1 MDTLEKYRKMHQDI
15 LKRYEEALKTIET
28 LKAEGKT
35 KTITFREKLGEK
47 GFYSRV
53 LSMYDAYGIEDQVL
67 IGWYRLEIICCTMLH
82 LFLF

>member
-15 LKRYEEALKTIET
+15 RKRYEDSVKMIET
-28 LKAEGKT
+28 LKTEGKT

-53 LSMYDAYGIEDQVL
+53 LSMYDAYGIEDQ
-67 IGWYRLEIICCTMLH
+67 E
-82 LFLF
+82 

>member
-15 LKRYEEALKTIET
+15 LKRYEEAQKTIET

-47 GFYSRV
+47 DFYSRV
-53 LSMYDAYGIEDQVL
+53 LSMYDAYGIEDQ
-67 IGWYRLEIICCTMLH
+67 E
-82 LFLF
+82 

>member
-15 LKRYEEALKTIET
+15 LKRYEEAQKMIER
-28 LKAEGKT
+28 LKAEGKI

-53 LSMYDAYGIEDQVL
+53 LSMYDAYGIEDQ
-67 IGWYRLEIICCTMLH
+67 E
-82 LFLF
+82 

>member
-1 MDTLEKYRKMHQDI
+1 MHQDI

-53 LSMYDAYGIEDQVL
+53 LSMYDAYGIEDK
-67 IGWYRLEIICCTMLH
+67 E
-82 LFLF
+82 

>member
-15 LKRYEEALKTIET
+15 LKRYKEALKTIET

-35 KTITFREKLGEK
+35 KTITFREKLGEQ

-53 LSMYDAYGIEDQVL
+53 LSMYDAYGTEDQ
-67 IGWYRLEIICCTMLH
+67 E
-82 LFLF
+82 

>member
-1 MDTLEKYRKMHQDI
+1 MHQDI
-15 LKRYEEALKTIET
+15 LKRYEEALNTIET

-53 LSMYDAYGIEDQVL
+53 LSMYDAYGIEDQ
-67 IGWYRLEIICCTMLH
+67 E
-82 LFLF
+82 

>member
-1 MDTLEKYRKMHQDI
+1 MHQDI
-15 LKRYEEALKTIET
+15 RKRYEDTVKTIET

-53 LSMYDAYGIEDQVL
+53 LSMYDAYGIEDQ
-67 IGWYRLEIICCTMLH
+67 E
-82 LFLF
+82 

>member
-15 LKRYEEALKTIET
+15 LKRYEEAQKTIER
-28 LKAEGKT
+28 LKVEGKT

-53 LSMYDAYGIEDQVL
+53 LSMYDAYGIKDQ
-67 IGWYRLEIICCTMLH
+67 E
-82 LFLF
+82 

>member
-15 LKRYEEALKTIET
+15 LKRYEEALKMIEM

-35 KTITFREKLGEK
+35 KTITFREK

-53 LSMYDAYGIEDQVL
+53 LSMYDAYGIEDQ
-67 IGWYRLEIICCTMLH
+67 E
-82 LFLF
+82 

>member
-1 MDTLEKYRKMHQDI
+1 METLEKDRKMHQDI
-15 LKRYEEALKTIET
+15 VKRYEEAQKTIET

-53 LSMYDAYGIEDQVL
+53 LSMYDAYGIEDQ
-67 IGWYRLEIICCTMLH
+67 E
-82 LFLF
+82 

>member
-15 LKRYEEALKTIET
+15 LTRYEAAQKTIER

-53 LSMYDAYGIEDQVL
+53 LSMYDAYGIEDQ
-67 IGWYRLEIICCTMLH
+67 E
-82 LFLF
+82 